1 MNDVHE
7 TVAPANQPATS
18 VWRKVCWLASGVVAV
33 LVLSVTASFAPAEMK
48 RLFVFPMVV
57 GAIGGYVLGWLAAEF
72 DLHPRRGFIV
82 ACAALVLL
90 GGVNLGWVS
99 YRRFAEVQARWV
111 REHPDEAAAMR
122 MVQRLSEFDP
132 KLADGFESRRPLL
145 DPTFL
150 DYLEHRT
157 KGLGT
162 LRRPWPVV
170 IWGGELILASVA
182 GVFVFRRRS
191 RSAKGE
197 TVPDRI
203 GHEEQG

>member
-1 MNDVHE
+1 MNDVRK
-7 TVAPANQPATS
+7 TVAPASGTS
-18 VWRKVCWLASGVVAV
+18 STLRRTACWLVAGIAAIF
-33 LVLSVTASFAPAEMK
+33 VLSVAASFAPAEMK
-48 RLFVFPMVV
+48 RLFVFPMVF
-57 GAIGGYVLGWLAAEF
+57 GAIGGYVLGWLAGEF
-72 DLHPRRGFIV
+72 ELHPRRGLIV

-111 REHPDEAAAMR
+111 REHPDEAATMR

-132 KLADGFESRRPLL
+132 ELADGFESRRPLL

-157 KGLGT
+157 KGLGR
-162 LRRPWPVV
+162 LRRPWPAV

-197 TVPDRI
+197 TVRQGI
-203 GHEEQG
+203 GYEEQG

>member
-7 TVAPANQPATS
+7 TVVAANQRAAP
-18 VWRKVCWLASGVVAV
+18 VWRKVFWLASGVVAV
-33 LVLSVTASFAPAEMK
+33 LALSVAASFSPAEMK
-48 RLFVFPMVV
+48 RLFVFPMVF
-57 GAIGGYVLGWLAAEF
+57 GAIGGYVLGWLAGEF
-72 DLHPRRGFIV
+72 DLHPRRGLTV

-99 YRRFAEVQARWV
+99 YRRFAEAQARWV
-111 REHPDEAAAMR
+111 REHPDEAAVMR
-122 MVQRLSEFDP
+122 MVQRLSEFDLE
-132 KLADGFESRRPLL
+132 LASGMVSRRPLL

-157 KGLGT
+157 HGLGA
-162 LRRPWPVV
+162 LRRPWPAV

-197 TVPDRI
+197 TVRQGI
-203 GHEEQG
+203 GYEEQG